1 MVYHQ
6 IFYLLVKVNEVDHLF
21 WIKIN
26 NILSI
31 EKKKII
37 WNVTQ
42 GGVIDG
48 SASQQGPPSNFAV
61 GGNEASSAS
70 SGDTTDD
77 DGFSQAES
85 SIKNGEVIASA
96 QGNKWNK

>member
-1 MVYHQ
+1 M
-6 IFYLLVKVNEVDHLF
+6 
-21 WIKIN
+21 
-26 NILSI
+26 
-31 EKKKII
+31 KKKII

-42 GGVIDG
+42 GVIDG

-61 GGNEASSAS
+61 GGNEASPAS
-70 SGDTTDD
+70 SSDTTED

-96 QGNKWNK
+96 QGNKWNKKSWGINDSNYLPFMLRVIQFFKLII